1 MKPLIVANWKMNPQT
16 LAEAK
21 RLFSSVKG
29 GAGRVR
35 SSEVVVCPPFVFLS
49 ELKTR
54 GLKLKLGAQD
64 CFWEEGGAYTGE
76 ISPLTLK
83 SLGCQYVILGH
94 SERRKHQKETDEMI
108 NKKMKLVLK
117 EKLKPILCVDNI
129 GQVKKDLKGI
139 GKKEI
144 RSLVI
149 AYEPLFAI
157 GTGKSCS
164 PKRAERMRVLIHK
177 KVKGRTSVLYGGSV
191 NSKNAE
197 KYIKEAGF
205 QGLLVGGAS
214 LKSKEFIRLV
224 KNVDLIAKTC

>member
-1 MKPLIVANWKMNPQT
+1 MKLLIVANWKMNPQT

-21 RLFSSVKG
+21 RVFNSVKRG
-29 GAGRVR
+29 VRRVR
-35 SSEVVVCPPFVFLS
+35 SSEVVICPPFVFLS
-49 ELKTR
+49 ELKTK
-54 GLKLKLGAQD
+54 GSGLKLGAQD

-94 SERRKHQKETDEMI
+94 SERRKYQKETDETI
-108 NKKMKLVLK
+108 NKKIKLVLR
-117 EKLKPILCVDNI
+117 ERLKPILCVDNI

-144 RSLVI
+144 RNLII

-157 GTGKSCS
+157 GTGRSCS
-164 PKRAERMRVLIHK
+164 SKRAERMRVLIQRK
-177 KVKGRTSVLYGGSV
+177 IKSKSAVLYGGSV
-191 NSKNAE
+191 KSKNAE
-197 KYIKEAGF
+197 NYTKEAGF

-214 LKSKEFIRLV
+214 LKPKEFVRLV
-224 KNVDLIAKTC
+224 KKVDLIAKTC

>member
-21 RLFSSVKG
+21 RIFNSVKKEIE
-29 GAGRVR
+29 RVR
-35 SSEVVVCPPFVFLS
+35 NSRVVICPPFVFLS
-49 ELKTR
+49 ELKIKGS
-54 GLKLKLGAQD
+54 GLRLGAQD
-64 CFWEEGGAYTGE
+64 CFWEGGGAYTGE
-76 ISPLTLK
+76 ISPLALK

-94 SERRKHQKETDEMI
+94 SERRKHQKETDDMI
-108 NKKMKLVLK
+108 NKKIRLVLK
-117 EKLKPILCVDNI
+117 ERLRPILCIDNI

-139 GKKEI
+139 GRREI
-144 RSLVI
+144 RNLIV

-164 PKRAERMRVLIHK
+164 PKRAERMRILIQK
-177 KVKGRTSVLYGGSV
+177 KTKSKLTVLYGGSV

-197 KYIKEAGF
+197 GYIKEAGF

-214 LKSKEFIRLV
+214 LKPKEFVRLV
-224 KNVDLIAKTC
+224 KNVDFIAKTC